1 MRQYVVGALM
11 VFASGLAALVPG
23 GVANAQSGKPVRIIV
38 AVPPGGTGDILG
50 RLLAPLLTASWNAP
64 VVIENRA
71 GASGFIAAEA
81 AAKAAPDGTT
91 VFFSSA
97 GIMAINPH
105 MHAKLPYDPIRD
117 YTPIAMLCVLPN
129 VLLMNPA
136 VIPAKNVQEFIRY
149 AKERP
154 GKLSYG
160 SLGVGSTSFLSAEL
174 LNSMAGLDIQNV
186 PYKGS
191 GQIQADLISGQIAL
205 YFDGITAALGQ
216 IRSGRLAALAVTTK
230 RRTAALPDIP
240 TMDEQGLAGFEV
252 TQWYGIYGPAGLP
265 QPVVQRYTA
274 DFNKA
279 LSDPGIREKFADQ
292 GAEISLMDAD
302 QTGAF
307 TRAELEKWR
316 KFLKR

>member
-1 MRQYVVGALM
+1 MRRIRLLLATALAVLFLSPQYAAAQGS
-11 VFASGLAALVPG
+11 SGR
-23 GVANAQSGKPVRIIV
+23 PVRIIV
-38 AVPPGGTGDILG
+38 AVPAGGTGDILG
-50 RLLAPLLTASWNAP
+50 RLLVPMLSAAWGVP
-64 VVIENRA
+64 VVMDNRP

-97 GIMAINPH
+97 GIMAVNPH

-117 YTPIAMLCVLPN
+117 YTPIAMLTVLPN
-129 VLLMNPA
+129 VLILNSA
-136 VIPAKNVQEFIRY
+136 AIPVKNVQEFVRY
-149 AKERP
+149 ARERP

-191 GQIQADLISGQIAL
+191 GQIQADLLSGQIAI
-205 YFDGITAALGQ
+205 YFDTLTSALGQ

-230 RRTAALPDIP
+230 RRTSALPDTP
-240 TMDEQGLAGFEV
+240 TMDEQGFSGYEV

-265 QPVVQRYTA
+265 PAVTSRYTA

-279 LSDPGIREKFADQ
+279 LSDPGIRDKFAEQ
-292 GAEISLMDAD
+292 GAEIVIMDAE
-302 QTGAF
+302 QTGAH

>member
-1 MRQYVVGALM
+1 MRNCFLM
-11 VFASGLAALVPG
+11 AAVLAVLFMLPQHAAAQGPSGRA
-23 GVANAQSGKPVRIIV
+23 VRIIV
-38 AVPPGGTGDILG
+38 AVPAGGTPDILG
-50 RLLAPLLTASWNAP
+50 RLLAPLLSAAWNAP
-64 VVIENRA
+64 VVMDDRP

-105 MHAKLPYDPIRD
+105 MHAKLPYDPLKD

-129 VLLMNPA
+129 VMLMNPEL
-136 VIPAKNVQEFIRY
+136 IPVKNVQEFVRY

-160 SLGVGSTSFLSAEL
+160 SLGVGSTSYLSAEL
-174 LNSMAGLDIQNV
+174 FNSMAGLDVLNV

-205 YFDGITAALGQ
+205 YFDTIPAAIGQ

-230 RRTAALPDIP
+230 RRTGVLPDIP
-240 TMDEQGLAGFEV
+240 TMDEQGFAGFEV

-265 QPVVQRYTA
+265 QAIANRYTT
-274 DFNKA
+274 DFNRA
-279 LSDPGIREKFADQ
+279 LSDPGIRDKFADQ
-292 GAEISLMDAD
+292 GAEISIMDAE
-302 QTGAF
+302 QTGAY
-307 TRAELEKWR
+307 TQAEFEKWR
-316 KFLKR
+316 RFLKR

>member
-1 MRQYVVGALM
+1 MKDNRLM
-11 VFASGLAALVPG
+11 LAALLAVSFMLSQY
-23 GVANAQSGKPVRIIV
+23 AAAQGPAGRPVRLIV
-38 AVPPGGTGDILG
+38 GVPAGGTSDVLG
-50 RLLAPLLTASWNAP
+50 RLIAPLLSASWNAP
-64 VVIENRA
+64 VVMDDRP

-91 VFFSSA
+91 LFISSA

-105 MHAKLPYDPIRD
+105 MHAKLPYDPVKD
-117 YTPIAMLCVLPN
+117 YTPIAMLCVLPT
-129 VLLMNPA
+129 VLLVNPA
-136 VIPAKNVQEFIRY
+136 LIPAKNVQEFVRY

-174 LNSMAGLDIQNV
+174 LNSMAGLDIVNV

-191 GQIQADLISGQIAL
+191 GQIQADLMSGQVAL
-205 YFDGITAALGQ
+205 YFDTVPAAIGQ

-230 RRTAALPDIP
+230 RRTGALPEIP
-240 TMDEQGLAGFEV
+240 TMDEQGFSGFEV

-265 QPVVQRYTA
+265 QAIVSRYTA
-274 DFNKA
+274 DFNRA

-292 GAEISLMDAD
+292 GANIELMDAE
-302 QTGAF
+302 QTGAY
-307 TRAELEKWR
+307 TRAEIEKWR
-316 KFLKR
+316 RFFKR

>member
-1 MRQYVVGALM
+1 MRQFICRTLLAAVVG
-11 VFASGLAALVPG
+11 STALVAHG
-23 GVANAQSGKPVRIIV
+23 NANAQSGRPVRIIV
-38 AVPPGGTGDILG
+38 AVPPGGSGDILG
-50 RLLAPLLTASWNAP
+50 RLLAPLLSAAWNAP
-64 VVIENRA
+64 VVMENRP

-81 AAKAAPDGTT
+81 AAKATPDGTT
-91 VFFSSA
+91 LFFSSA

-105 MHAKLPYDPIRD
+105 MHAKLPYDPLKD
-117 YTPIAMLCVLPN
+117 YAPIAMLCLLPN

-136 VIPAKNVQEFIRY
+136 VIPVKSVQELVRY

-160 SLGVGSTSFLSAEL
+160 SLGVGSTSYLSAEL
-174 LNSMAGLDIQNV
+174 LNSMAGLDILNV

-191 GQIQADLISGQIAL
+191 GQIQADLISGQIAI
-205 YFDGITAALGQ
+205 YFDTVTAAIGQ
-216 IRSGRLAALAVTTK
+216 IRSGRLAALAVTTR
-230 RRTAALPDIP
+230 RRTGALPDIP
-240 TMDEQGLAGFEV
+240 TMDEQGLPGFEV

-265 QPVVQRYTA
+265 QAITQRYTA

-279 LSDPGIREKFADQ
+279 LSDPAIRDKFADQ
-292 GAEISLMDAD
+292 GAEISIMDAE

>member
-1 MRQYVVGALM
+1 MRNCLLM
-11 VFASGLAALVPG
+11 AAVLAVLFMLPQHAAAQGPSGRA
-23 GVANAQSGKPVRIIV
+23 VRIIV
-38 AVPPGGTGDILG
+38 AVPAGGTPDILG
-50 RLLAPLLTASWNAP
+50 RLLAPLLSAAWNAP
-64 VVIENRA
+64 VVMDDRP

-105 MHAKLPYDPIRD
+105 MHAKLPYDPLKD

-129 VLLMNPA
+129 VMLMNPA
-136 VIPAKNVQEFIRY
+136 LIPVKNVQEFVRY
-149 AKERP
+149 AKQRP

-160 SLGVGSTSFLSAEL
+160 SLGVGSTSYLSAEL
-174 LNSMAGLDIQNV
+174 FNSMAGLDVLNV

-205 YFDGITAALGQ
+205 YFDTIPAAIGQ

-230 RRTAALPDIP
+230 RRTGVLPDIP
-240 TMDEQGLAGFEV
+240 TMDEQGFSGFEV

-265 QPVVQRYTA
+265 QAIASRYTT
-274 DFNKA
+274 DFNRA
-279 LSDPGIREKFADQ
+279 LSDPGIRDKFADQ
-292 GAEISLMDAD
+292 GAEISIMDAE
-302 QTGAF
+302 QTGAY
-307 TRAELEKWR
+307 TQAEFEKWR
-316 KFLKR
+316 RFLKR

>member
-1 MRQYVVGALM
+1 MRNCLLM
-11 VFASGLAALVPG
+11 AAVLAVLFMLPRHAAAQGPSGRA
-23 GVANAQSGKPVRIIV
+23 VRIIV
-38 AVPPGGTGDILG
+38 AVPAGGTPDILG
-50 RLLAPLLTASWNAP
+50 RLLAPLLSAAWNAP
-64 VVIENRA
+64 VVMDDRP

-105 MHAKLPYDPIRD
+105 MHAKLPYDPLKD

-129 VLLMNPA
+129 VMLMNPA
-136 VIPAKNVQEFIRY
+136 LIPVKNVQEFVRY
-149 AKERP
+149 AKQRP

-160 SLGVGSTSFLSAEL
+160 SLGVGSTSYLSAEL
-174 LNSMAGLDIQNV
+174 FNSMAGLDVLNV

-205 YFDGITAALGQ
+205 YFDTIPAAIGQ

-230 RRTAALPDIP
+230 RRTGVLPDIP
-240 TMDEQGLAGFEV
+240 TMDEQGFSGFEV

-265 QPVVQRYTA
+265 QAIANRYTT
-274 DFNKA
+274 DFNRA
-279 LSDPGIREKFADQ
+279 LSDPGIRDKFADQ
-292 GAEISLMDAD
+292 GAEISIMDAE
-302 QTGAF
+302 QTGAY
-307 TRAELEKWR
+307 TQAEFEKWR
-316 KFLKR
+316 RFLKR